1 MAEKKDVAVFFPG
14 DPLAATT
21 HTEFLISARERK
33 IPVKVLHNSSIFSA
47 VAETGLQLYKF
58 GKTATIPFS
67 GKLENM
73 KNILKENK
81 KVGAHTLLLLDLDAE
96 AGLYM
101 SAADAVKI
109 LLKEKILK
117 PSDKIVAA
125 GALGTENSEIV
136 FAPAKTLLEKEIS
149 TPAVLVVSGKLHF
162 REKDFLEM
170 EQAKLANFAKS
181 GGYKLQV
188 KPAKTKNS
196 PSAYGSCV

>member
-1 MAEKKDVAVFFPG
+1 M
-14 DPLAATT
+14 
-21 HTEFLISARERK
+21 
-33 IPVKVLHNSSIFSA
+33 HNSSIFSA